1 METQRGIYQ
10 LVSAIVLATIL
21 LFGSGLFFW
30 KAGFFNRV
38 NEPKC
43 SKEYIN
49 LCSTEKQCE
58 DVGLFRWDDVCH
70 CNDPELD
77 EELKDKEIVIEQ
89 TLPCGRD
96 VCVQCGMCQL
106 YARRKTNGNDR

>member
-58 DVGLFRWDDVCH
+58 DVGLFWWDDVCH
-70 CNDPELD
+70 ITEPKCSKTYFQLCTT
-77 EELKDKEIVIEQ
+77 KE
-89 TLPCGRD
+89 
-96 VCVQCGMCQL
+96 
-106 YARRKTNGNDR
+106 KGNLGKS